1 MANPILVPQV
11 GQDLTEG
18 KVVALFVKPGDTVK
32 KGDVVAEVESEK
44 ASFEV
49 EAFDSGV
56 VLDVRYKVGDLATV
70 LEPLMFLGEPGESI
84 ATAEPEPSH
93 GNAEA
98 MPAIA
103 AASALAAPAEEMRA
117 DGGQR
122 SSPLAR
128 RLAARAGLDL
138 ARLAGTGT
146 RGAVVKRDV
155 DAALAARGNAPAVP
169 LAPVVA
175 AVSPSVTAEASRLTI
190 RTLQSGTGDP
200 VVFLHGF
207 GAELAA
213 WRPFVA
219 HVGVGNPMLALDL
232 PGHGG
237 SVDQPIADFD
247 MLVDSVAAALAA
259 AGLTRLHLVG
269 HSLGAAVAAALAGGG
284 SLDVRSLS
292 LVAPAGLG
300 PKINGDF
307 IAGFLAA
314 DSEPALKSWMTILVR
329 DPASLPGAM
338 VRATLNGRDGTAV
351 AASQARLAAGIF
363 AGSTQLFSVRDALA
377 RYTGPA
383 RIIVGRED
391 PIIPAEHSDL
401 LPGHVALNRLP
412 QIGHLPQ
419 LEAAALTGRL
429 VAETVRA
436 AG

>member
-18 KVVALFVKPGDTVK
+18 KVVGLFVKPGDTVK

-56 VLDVRYKVGDLATV
+56 VLDVLYKVGDLATV
-70 LEPLMFLGEPGESI
+70 LEPLMFLGQPGESL
-84 ATAEPEPSH
+84 AKAELEPSH
-93 GNAEA
+93 SIAEV

-103 AASALAAPAEEMRA
+103 VTEARSDEVH
-117 DGGQR
+117 R

-138 ARLAGTGT
+138 SRLAGTGT
-146 RGAVVKRDV
+146 KGAVVKRDI
-155 DAALAARGNAPAVP
+155 DAALAARGNAPV
-169 LAPVVA
+169 APVAPAPVA
-175 AVSPSVTAEASRLTI
+175 AVTADASRLAI
-190 RTLQSGTGDP
+190 KTLQNGTGDP

-213 WRPFVA
+213 WRPFVP

-232 PGHGG
+232 PAHGAL
-237 SVDQPIADFD
+237 VDQPIADFD
-247 MLVDSVAAALAA
+247 MLVDSVAAALTA

-269 HSLGAAVAAALAGGG
+269 HSLGAAVATALAASG
-284 SLDVRSLS
+284 SLNVRSLS
-292 LVAPAGLG
+292 LIAPAGLG

-314 DSEPALKSWMTILVR
+314 TSEPALKSWMTILVR
-329 DPASLPGAM
+329 DPANLPGAM
-338 VRATLNGRDGTAV
+338 VRATLSGRDGTNV
-351 AASQARLAAGIF
+351 AANQARLAAGIF
-363 AGSTQLFSVRDALA
+363 AGSTQLFSVREALA
-377 RYTGPA
+377 RFGGPV

-391 PIIPAEHSDL
+391 PIIPPEHSDL
-401 LPGHVALNRLP
+401 LPGHVALHRLP
-412 QIGHLPQ
+412 QVGHLPQ
-419 LEAAALTGRL
+419 LEAAALAGRL

>member
-56 VLDVRYKVGDLATV
+56 VLDVLYKVGDLATV
-70 LEPLMFLGEPGESI
+70 LEPLMLLGQPGESI
-84 ATAEPEPSH
+84 AKAELEPSH
-93 GNAEA
+93 SIAEA
-98 MPAIA
+98 MPAA
-103 AASALAAPAEEMRA
+103 AVVVAEARS
-117 DGGQR
+117 DGVHR

-138 ARLAGTGT
+138 SRLAGTGT
-146 RGAVVKRDV
+146 KGAVVKRDI
-155 DAALAARGNAPAVP
+155 DAALAARSSVP
-169 LAPVVA
+169 VAPVA
-175 AVSPSVTAEASRLTI
+175 AAQVVTTDASRLAI
-190 RTLQSGTGDP
+190 RTLQNGIGDP

-219 HVGVGNPMLALDL
+219 HVGVANPMLALDL
-232 PGHGG
+232 PAHGA

-247 MLVDSVAAALAA
+247 MLVDSVAAALTA

-269 HSLGAAVAAALAGGG
+269 HSLGAAVATALAGSG
-284 SLDVRSLS
+284 SLNVRSLS
-292 LVAPAGLG
+292 LIAPAGLG

-307 IAGFLAA
+307 FAGFLAA
-314 DSEPALKSWMTILVR
+314 TSEPALKSWMTILVR

-338 VRATLNGRDGTAV
+338 VRATLSGRDGTNV
-351 AASQARLAAGIF
+351 AANQTRLAAGIF
-363 AGSTQLFSVRDALA
+363 AGSTQLFSVREALA
-377 RYTGPA
+377 RYGGPV

-391 PIIPAEHSDL
+391 PIIPPEHSDL

-412 QIGHLPQ
+412 QVGHLPQ
-419 LEAAALTGRL
+419 LEAAALAGRL